1 MNVEDALSMGQ
12 KHLSIKLDSE
22 HLPCFSDFKFVSNA
36 QRDVILRRKSDFSS

>member
-36 QRDVILRRKSDFSS
+36 QERCYLKKKI